1 MWEFVACSF
10 VSNAVSCG
18 HKNNVLYVLFRE
30 CGEYDSALCDL
41 SEALRLSPPGGNS
54 RDILRFAAKVREE
67 AKERERTNNN
77 SDRKGED
84 EVSFGNSEKWFRV
97 NVLFFLFKD
106 KLNHPHRCPVGAEE
120 KFSFVDEEE
129 ESNLRENGAS

>member
-1 MWEFVACSF
+1 MRLSLMSWGHTNHV
-10 VSNAVSCG
+10 VS
-18 HKNNVLYVLFRE
+18 LLLFLFRE

-54 RDILRFAAKVREE
+54 RDLLRFAAKVREE

-84 EVSFGNSEKWFRV
+84 GVSFGNSEKWFRA
-97 NVLFFLFKD
+97 NVGFFYSRTNPITRIAARWGRRK
-106 KLNHPHRCPVGAEE
+106 
-120 KFSFVDEEE
+120 SFL
-129 ESNLRENGAS
+129 SSTKRKNPT

>member
-1 MWEFVACSF
+1 MWEFVAFSF
-10 VSNAVSCG
+10 VSNDVSCG
-18 HKNNVLYVLFRE
+18 HTNNVLYVLFRE

-54 RDILRFAAKVREE
+54 RDLLRFAAKVREE

-84 EVSFGNSEKWFRV
+84 GVSFENSEKWFRA
-97 NVLFFLFKD
+97 NVVFFSIQGQTQS
-106 KLNHPHRCPVGAEE
+106 P
-120 KFSFVDEEE
+120 
-129 ESNLRENGAS
+129 ASLPGGGGRKVFFRRRRGRIQLEGKRS